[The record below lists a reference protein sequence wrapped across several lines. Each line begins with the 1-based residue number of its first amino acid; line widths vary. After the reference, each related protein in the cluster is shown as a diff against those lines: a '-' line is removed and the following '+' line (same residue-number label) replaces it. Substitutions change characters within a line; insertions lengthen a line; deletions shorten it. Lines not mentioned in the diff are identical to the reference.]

1 MNRSTQLPG
10 MLEMTERDLQSTIVQ
25 AARMFG
31 WLVAHHHD
39 SRRQVR
45 PSVFVGDADAAGL
58 PDLVMV
64 RRDRVLF
71 VELKREKGRTTPAQD
86 QWLDALAASGCVE
99 ALVVRPSDL
108 DAFLAHLR

>member
-1 MNRSTQLPG
+1 MA
-10 MLEMTERDLQSTIVQ
+10 EMSERDLQATIVQ
-25 AARMFG
+25 AARTFG

-45 PSVFVGDADAAGL
+45 PGVFVGDADAAGL
-58 PDLVMV
+58 PDLIMV

-71 VELKREKGRTTPAQD
+71 VELKAAKGRTTPAQD
-86 QWLDALAASGCVE
+86 AWLDALAASGCVE
-99 ALVVRPSDL
+99 AHLVRPSDL